1 MMMKIY
7 VCVKHV
13 PDTAATIRI
22 NAGGSIDENITFI
35 MNPYDENA
43 VEAAVQLKKQ
53 TTDAEVIAVTLG
65 NESAEATLRSALA
78 MGADRGILITSTA
91 RHDSIATARILC
103 AAINADGPLDIVFM
117 GKESID
123 SEGFQTMYRLGACL
137 DCPVVSNAV
146 EFSMKEGSV
155 RVTCEMESG
164 DLEYIKMEMP
174 CVIGAGKDLNQPS
187 YPKLPDILKARK
199 KTLSVLELT
208 DLEMDMPASRVEMI
222 GMESLDEERR
232 PEILDGSAEEIANA
246 IVQVLRYKAKVI
258 D

>member
-1 MMMKIY
+1 MNIY

-22 NAGGSIDENITFI
+22 NADGSIDENITFI

-53 TTDAEVIAVTLG
+53 TADAEVIAVTLG
-65 NESAEATLRSALA
+65 NQSAEATLRSTLA
-78 MGADRGILITSTA
+78 MGADRGILITSA
-91 RHDSIATARILC
+91 ERLDSIATARALC
-103 AAINADGPLDIVFM
+103 AAIKADGIPDIVFM

-123 SEGFQTMYRLGACL
+123 SEGVQTMYRLGACL
-137 DCPVVSNAV
+137 DCPVVSNAI
-146 EFSMKEGSV
+146 EFSMTERSV
-155 RVTCEMESG
+155 RVACEMESG
-164 DLEYIKMEMP
+164 DLEHITMETP

-199 KTLSVLELT
+199 KPLGKIELA
-208 DLEMDMPASRVEMI
+208 DLEMDMPASGVEMI
-222 GMESLDEERR
+222 SMESLNEERQ
-232 PEILDGSAEEIANA
+232 PTVIDGTADEIADAIVEILRD
-246 IVQVLRYKAKVI
+246 KAKVI

>member
-1 MMMKIY
+1 
-7 VCVKHV
+7 V
-13 PDTAATIRI
+13 PDTAANIRI
-22 NAGGSIDENITFI
+22 NADGRIDENITFI

-53 TTDAEVIAVTLG
+53 TADAQVIAVTLG

-78 MGADRGILITSTA
+78 MGADRAILIASA
-91 RHDSIATARILC
+91 ERHDSIATARVLC
-103 AAINADGPLDIVFM
+103 AAIKADGPLDIVFM

-137 DCPVVSNAV
+137 ECPVVSNAV
-146 EFSMKEGSV
+146 EFSMTEGSV

-164 DLEYIKMEMP
+164 DLEHIKMEMP
-174 CVIGAGKDLNQPS
+174 CVIGTGKDLNQPS

-199 KTLSVLELT
+199 KPLNIIELA

-222 GMESLDEERR
+222 SMESLNEERQ
-232 PEILDGSAEEIANA
+232 PKIIDGSADEIADA
-246 IVQVLRYKAKVI
+246 IVEILRDKAKVI